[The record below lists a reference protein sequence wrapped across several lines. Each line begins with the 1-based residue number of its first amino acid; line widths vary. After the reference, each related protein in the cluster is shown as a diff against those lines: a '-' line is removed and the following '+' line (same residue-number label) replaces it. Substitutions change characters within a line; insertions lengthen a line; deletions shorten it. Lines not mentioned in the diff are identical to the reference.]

1 MESEKKII
9 DYRLIVWSK
18 VRDYLDDGWQPWG
31 SPLLVDSSVMQAM
44 VKYSKATLRHI
55 SAMSDYDHLFAGY
68 MEESMVTPV

>member
-1 MESEKKII
+1 MKKIV

-44 VKYSKATLRHI
+44 VKYSKAALQQI
-55 SAMSDYDHLFAGY
+55 PAVPKNVPPAAGY
-68 MEESMVTPV
+68 MERTW

>member
-1 MESEKKII
+1 MKKII

-44 VKYSKATLRHI
+44 VKYSNVVLREI
-55 SAMSDYDHLFAGY
+55 PAVSKNAPPAVGY
-68 MEESMVTPV
+68 MGETVVRPL